1 MARRTQAKE
10 LFTASEVARF
20 CQVDLKTIHN
30 WADRGEIRHFRTPGR
45 HLRFRRVDVL
55 DFLRKYGYPIP
66 EVLRQ
71 GRPTVLVI
79 EEDAQQLESLKKSL
93 STRFEVNG
101 FVDPVDALIA
111 VGSETPDVVVLDV
124 GGVKIDGL
132 SCIARLK
139 ASDTTRH
146 VRLVVYSGREDK
158 KARALEAGASAY
170 VPRPDAQKL
179 ADTIHALMGGTA
191 DP

>member
-93 STRFEVNG
+93 SARFEVSG

-191 DP
+191 ET